1 MATYGFDEKKNIVE
15 INTTGGESHY
25 MSELMYFSSLSRTT
39 STFNNGTLIK
49 YEIGVSSDSLTST
62 TDNTSLISDLE
73 NNKTYL
79 ISISEFLDMS
89 TNIPLGKVLIGP
101 STIAL
106 GGIYSL
112 VYTPIIANISIYK
125 TSGSIYV
132 LSFLTN
138 INISFLSSFTLS
150 IYQT

>member
-1 MATYGFDEKKNIVE
+1 MATYGFDENKNLIE
-15 INTTGGESHY
+15 IETGGGESHY

-49 YEIGVSSDSLTST
+49 YEIGVSPDSLTST

-73 NNKTYL
+73 NNKTYF
-79 ISISEFLDMS
+79 ISISEFLNMS
-89 TNIPLGKVLIGP
+89 TNIPLGKVSIA
-101 STIAL
+101 SSIIAL
-106 GGIYSL
+106 SGIASL
-112 VYTPIIANISIYK
+112 VYTPLTVNISIYE
-125 TSGSIYV
+125 TSGSMYI

-138 INISFLSSFTLS
+138 RNISVLSSFTLF